1 MADRSHLAG
10 GTRAQRLRG
19 EGGAALLEFALVAPL
34 LFLLLYAIAAYG
46 MALAVK
52 HSVTQAA
59 ADAARAAVPVVQDLP
74 AEAGPSAAAVHQAD
88 VDLQWLGGTDPCDQ
102 AGFSCTT
109 SILSPCPDS
118 GSATN
123 CLRVTVTYD
132 YQDHP
137 IVPSLPGF
145 GLFLPASLSSSSTPL
160 LAGPDPSS

>member
-1 MADRSHLAG
+1 MAPRWHPAG
-10 GTRAQRLRG
+10 GTRTQRLRG

-34 LFLLLYAIAAYG
+34 LFLFLYAIVAYG

-74 AEAGPSAAAVHQAD
+74 DETGPATAALHQAD
-88 VDLQWLGGTDPCDQ
+88 TDLQWLGGADACGQPDFTC
-102 AGFSCTT
+102 ST
-109 SILSPCPDS
+109 SVLSPCPGS
-118 GSATN
+118 GSGTN
-123 CLRVTVTYD
+123 CLAVTVTYNYD
-132 YQDHP
+132 AHP

-145 GLFLPASLSSSSTPL
+145 GLFLPATLSSSTTTL